1 MRYSWPTNNYIAK
14 LIVAPVVFL
23 ETRLQENMPWSFI
36 RSWKAKLSLAKI
48 LILIKQRKLET

>member
-23 ETRLQENMPWSFI
+23 ETRPQENMPWSFI

-48 LILIKQRKLET
+48 LI